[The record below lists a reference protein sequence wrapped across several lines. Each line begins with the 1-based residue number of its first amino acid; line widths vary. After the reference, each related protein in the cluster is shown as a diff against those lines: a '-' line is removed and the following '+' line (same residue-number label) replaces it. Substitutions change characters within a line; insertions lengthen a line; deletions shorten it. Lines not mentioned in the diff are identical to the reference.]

1 MLSHSFNRGIEWDQ
15 TGWDGMGWVKMGQP
29 DLHGALCGLGKER
42 KAKRKNEF
50 VSKVCDTIL
59 MWYDFAGVL
68 LQWV

>member
-1 MLSHSFNRGIEWDQ
+1 
-15 TGWDGMGWVKMGQP
+15 MGWVEMGQP